1 MHWIIYR
8 IHIISTHHTH
18 THTPPLT
25 LTPSAQTT
33 YDTKLNPAPDSPRPD
48 AILPPS
54 CLSPVSHR
62 RRQASP
68 HVSRSLFAVHRE
80 RTLPLSQ
87 PSLTA
92 QEPVH
97 RLGYKTSN
105 RARKQHKRVT
115 WSPAFCG
122 QVKRPGH
129 CRDSWEAGRCHASN
143 RASVCV
149 CTCVFARATSGK
161 QSSAP
166 KVRVQT
172 T

>member
-18 THTPPLT
+18 THTPTLT

-48 AILPPS
+48 VILPPS
-54 CLSPVSHR
+54 CLSPVSQR
-62 RRQASP
+62 RRQTSP

-92 QEPVH
+92 QEPVQ

-105 RARKQHKRVT
+105 RARRQYKRVT
-115 WSPAFCG
+115 CSPAFCG

-129 CRDSWEAGRCHASN
+129 CRDSWEAGRCQQPFKCVL
-143 RASVCV
+143 VCV
-149 CTCVFARATSGK
+149 RVFTRATSGK

-166 KVRVQT
+166 KLRIHT